1 MFWRSS
7 SMLGRT
13 MITMMSGDGKDKEC
27 TDRIDA
33 SSKIHFDVLE
43 NSPNCERFS
52 IILIFLTVL
61 LIGIWSSHVL
71 INFLPWPFLR
81 LTPSLRTKTKLFS
94 DVFHR
99 KKTASTCEINAR
111 GLRGTHS
118 QSNRTVVFC
127 DSSPLFIL
135 SSILTIS
142 STRGTLLP
150 GLSWQDAQLAGGGFQ
165 GREPLVHRFLRIL
178 PFNPCPPGTR
188 GEHFVLLF
196 LFFFFFVRVCPWES
210 PAILPLSFFSCSA
223 LPLTETNE
231 KEATYHRNKGKGRR
245 IWKNWQK

>member
-1 MFWRSS
+1 M
-7 SMLGRT
+7 
-13 MITMMSGDGKDKEC
+13 
-27 TDRIDA
+27 
-33 SSKIHFDVLE
+33 
-43 NSPNCERFS
+43 
-52 IILIFLTVL
+52 
-61 LIGIWSSHVL
+61 
-71 INFLPWPFLR
+71 R

-127 DSSPLFIL
+127 DSSPLFL

-165 GREPLVHRFLRIL
+165 GREPLAHRFLRIL

-196 LFFFFFVRVCPWES
+196 LFFFFFCTCVPMRVSCHP
-210 PAILPLSFFSCSA
+210 PALFFFVFCSSS
-223 LPLTETNE
+223 
-231 KEATYHRNKGKGRR
+231 HRNKRKGGYLS
-245 IWKNWQK
+245 QKQRKRPQ